1 MTDYRSP
8 GAGYTLAEV
17 MIALVVFAV
26 IAAISSSVLYHA
38 FDTRERVAKQANQLG
53 ELQLAMTLFEHD
65 TVQFVPRTV
74 RSEMT
79 HVFSAF
85 VGTHQ
90 YMEFSRGGSVNPRD
104 IVKRSGLK
112 RVAYLCSGKELIRRS
127 WESLDSSDRRRY
139 EDKVLLHHLESCS
152 FKYIS
157 KYQQIMPEWSA
168 YTIDKYQKT
177 QMIPAGIQ
185 LTINPNKWGNMTFLF
200 VIPEGLYV
208 F

>member
-1 MTDYRSP
+1 MSHYRYKTI
-8 GAGYTLAEV
+8 GYTLIEV

-38 FDTRERVAKQANQLG
+38 FSTRERVAVQANQLG
-53 ELQLAMTLFEHD
+53 ELQLALTLFEHD

-79 HVFSAF
+79 HIFSAF
-85 VGTHQ
+85 VGAHQ
-90 YMEFSRGGSVNPRD
+90 YMEFSRGGSVNPKD
-104 IVKRSGLK
+104 IAKRSGLK

-127 WESLDSSDRRRY
+127 WESLDSGDRRRY
-139 EDKVLLHHLESCS
+139 EDKVLLHNLESCS

-177 QMIPAGIQ
+177 QMIPAGIE
-185 LTINPNKWGNMTFLF
+185 LTINPNKWGSMTFLF
-200 VIPEGLYV
+200 VIPEGLYA